1 MSAETVNAI
10 LTGISTVGFPIV
22 MCLIIFYQNEKTI
35 DTLKTTIDNN
45 TSIIKELIAKID
57 TLINIRKWGLKNAKR
72 KHQ

>member
-1 MSAETVNAI
+1 MSTETVNAI

-57 TLINIRKWGLKNAKR
+57 TLINIRK
-72 KHQ
+72 

>member
-1 MSAETVNAI
+1 MTADVVNAI

-35 DTLKTTIDNN
+35 ETLKTTIDNN

-57 TLINIRKWGLKNAKR
+57 TIIQFKK
-72 KHQ
+72 

>member
-1 MSAETVNAI
+1 MSVDAVNAI

-35 DTLKTTIDNN
+35 ETLKTTIDNN

-57 TLINIRKWGLKNAKR
+57 TLIQFKK
-72 KHQ
+72 

>member
-1 MSAETVNAI
+1 MSADVVNAI

-35 DTLKTTIDNN
+35 ETLKTTIDNN

-57 TLINIRKWGLKNAKR
+57 TLIQVKK
-72 KHQ
+72 

>member
-45 TSIIKELIAKID
+45 TSIIKELITKID
-57 TLINIRKWGLKNAKR
+57 TLINIRKWG
-72 KHQ
+72 

>member
-1 MSAETVNAI
+1 MSTETVNAI

-57 TLINIRKWGLKNAKR
+57 TLINIKK
-72 KHQ
+72 

>member
-1 MSAETVNAI
+1 MSADIVNAI

-35 DTLKTTIDNN
+35 ETLKTTIDNN

-57 TLINIRKWGLKNAKR
+57 TLIQSKK
-72 KHQ
+72 

>member
-1 MSAETVNAI
+1 MSVDVVNII

-35 DTLKTTIDNN
+35 ETLKSTIDNN

-57 TLINIRKWGLKNAKR
+57 TLINIRSWGVKNA
-72 KHQ
+72 

>member
-1 MSAETVNAI
+1 MSTETVNAI

-45 TSIIKELIAKID
+45 TNIIKELIAKID
-57 TLINIRKWGLKNAKR
+57 TLINIRK
-72 KHQ
+72 

>member
-1 MSAETVNAI
+1 MSADVVNAI
-10 LTGISTVGFPIV
+10 LTGVSTVGFPIV

-57 TLINIRKWGLKNAKR
+57 TLINIRK
-72 KHQ
+72 

>member
-1 MSAETVNAI
+1 MSTDIVNTI

-57 TLINIRKWGLKNAKR
+57 TLINLKK
-72 KHQ
+72 

>member
-1 MSAETVNAI
+1 MSADVVNAI

-57 TLINIRKWGLKNAKR
+57 TLIQLKK
-72 KHQ
+72 

>member
-57 TLINIRKWGLKNAKR
+57 TLIQLKKWGAKNA
-72 KHQ
+72 

>member
-1 MSAETVNAI
+1 MSADAVNVV

-35 DTLKTTIDNN
+35 ETLKTTIDNN

-57 TLINIRKWGLKNAKR
+57 TLIQSKK
-72 KHQ
+72 